1 MGVHHVHDAS
11 SATGRW
17 LHWTQAAAKAET
29 ELPKELPSQ
38 FHLEGPLLYSRS
50 GSSEVKSGFFGT
62 GGCCLLLGSKWNVV
76 DDIVDLTHYS
86 VSGLGCMVSL
96 SSRREGQETFL
107 RIYLGSEEEVQKWK
121 AIMETASYLHVSDEY
136 VSNLKKHVQ
145 KQCKAQK
152 RRSFAASFGAL
163 TESICAP
170 RHSVTGEQAKL
181 RRSFSMR
188 QLEGVEAT
196 YVGRF
201 YLKSAWTEGK
211 GRIYIHGDALIL
223 ETVQRSEV
231 KLLAIPLTGVSCTTA
246 SFMISVRGANGLA
259 VLRLWVDNA
268 EEAEELAQKIVEAG
282 KKSAEMMQRKVLPA
296 MSTSRRQLGKMAESL
311 CNFGMQVPQKFRNNM
326 VPKLSCWQR
335 PQKKRIEQKEAY
347 VLDGRCAILKAK
359 SQEIQASHCVL
370 RGDALWFGVKANA
383 CDQVISI
390 VGATA
395 MATHDMVMIQT
406 RNGET
411 HRLWPELG
419 SGSSQ
424 QWCEAIQA
432 AGKLAKDLGKW
443 DAMKKSAFY
452 QETAKEKVRKLARVR
467 RFRTVEKFLTGLG
480 AFAGMLCPERHSATE
495 ALLKWQEASML
506 PQEVKANEAAHPSA
520 NVNFFRRTDGGKAV
534 PRTVEIRG
542 DVMFVFKEGKMEKPV
557 LLEGATI
564 FVNMDKYPV
573 VSIWREGVMQARMF
587 METDEEA
594 LGFGDTLEKAAM
606 VMKKQV
612 AERVEKTKSKEEV
625 VEVVEKNE
633 EVTEGNQ
640 AAPTMARSMSLSL
653 KEVKVP
659 AKLSEKEHNASQ
671 KAAQVRSRRFVAS
684 E

>member
-1 MGVHHVHDAS
+1 MGVHHLHDAS

-17 LHWTQAAAKAET
+17 LHWTQAAKAET
-29 ELPKELPSQ
+29 ELPKELPSH
-38 FHLEGPLLYSRS
+38 FHLEGPLFYSRS

-62 GGCCLLLGSKWNVV
+62 GGCCLLLGSKSNVV
-76 DDIVDLTHYS
+76 DDFVDLTHYS

-96 SSRREGQETFL
+96 SSRREGQETIL
-107 RIYLGSEEEVQKWK
+107 RIYLRNEEEVQKWTST
-121 AIMETASYLHVSDEY
+121 METASYLHVSDEY
-136 VSNLKKHVQ
+136 MNNLKKHVQ
-145 KQCKAQK
+145 QQCKAQK
-152 RRSFAASFGAL
+152 RRSITACFGAL
-163 TESICAP
+163 TESICGS

-188 QLEGVEAT
+188 DLEGVDAT

-211 GRIYIHGDALIL
+211 GRICIHGDALIL
-223 ETVQRSEV
+223 ETMERGEV
-231 KLLAIPLTGVSCTTA
+231 KLLAIPLTGVNCTTA

-282 KKSAEMMQRKVLPA
+282 KKSAEMMQRKILPA
-296 MSTSRRQLGKMAESL
+296 MSTSRRQLGRMAESL
-311 CNFGMQVPQKFRNNM
+311 CNFGMQVPQKFRNNL

-335 PQKKRIEQKEAY
+335 PQKKRIEKKEESTY

-452 QETAKEKVRKLARVR
+452 QETAKEKVKEMARFR

-480 AFAGMLCPERHSATE
+480 AFAGALFPERHSATE

-506 PQEVKANEAAHPSA
+506 PQEVKANKAAHPSA
-520 NVNFFRRTDGGKAV
+520 SVNFFRRTDGGKAV

-557 LLEGATI
+557 QLEGASI
-564 FVNMDKYPV
+564 FVNMDKHPV

-587 METDEEA
+587 MDTDEEA
-594 LGFGDTLEKAAM
+594 LQWGETLEKAS
-606 VMKKQV
+606 VVIKQ
-612 AERVEKTKSKEEV
+612 
-625 VEVVEKNE
+625 
-633 EVTEGNQ
+633 VTEGNQ
-640 AAPTMARSMSLSL
+640 ASKMARSMSLSL

-659 AKLSEKEHNASQ
+659 VKLSEEEHKASQ
-671 KAAQVRSRRFVAS
+671 KASQVRSRRFVAS